1 VLAPLLADQSF
12 AKGTIDLMSLFLK
25 EPKEKNYQDGKGTE

>member
-1 VLAPLLADQSF
+1 MLALLLADQSF

-25 EPKEKNYQDGKGTE
+25 ESKEKNYQDGQGTE